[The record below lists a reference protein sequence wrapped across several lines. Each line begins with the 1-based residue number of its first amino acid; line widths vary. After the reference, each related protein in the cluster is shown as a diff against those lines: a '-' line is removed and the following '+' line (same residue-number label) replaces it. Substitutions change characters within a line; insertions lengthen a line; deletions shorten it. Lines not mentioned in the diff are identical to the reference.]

1 MLWKTPQRF
10 QEADILRRTMDLPW
24 SLAAQT
30 QQTGICTASVSWYT
44 GHPTVHVPHPIAA
57 TAPITVS
64 IETTMPI
71 VLVHHIT
78 RYHRCCNAV
87 RREQR
92 LYWSNEYR
100 SLTTYDITDQ
110 ICDACMRELWQAAAG
125 VVARES
131 DGEEELD

>member
-1 MLWKTPQRF
+1 
-10 QEADILRRTMDLPW
+10 
-24 SLAAQT
+24 
-30 QQTGICTASVSWYT
+30 
-44 GHPTVHVPHPIAA
+44 
-57 TAPITVS
+57 
-64 IETTMPI
+64 MPI